1 MTFSEYAKGLSPYC
15 SFGKS
20 EADYFTELIGNF
32 IQDAAM
38 DACALLRRGK
48 DTKYRYIKGS
58 RQLPQTEAKY
68 LYNHRDIDK
77 FTSWLWDRTEECD
90 SYDAVFAWLDSNGVT
105 CTEPMAACAELLE
118 SILLDI
124 INSSSDSSQPAQ
136 ESEVDLSLI
145 NEIQEKIKALPRPAE
160 VPVPEEATDDE
171 RMYISELYRAYGDA
185 ECIDAFSADDLASY
199 PEYEEDLDDR
209 RVDFYAAET
218 IRRGVMEL
226 GSGRLS
232 GQFDVLKNET
242 YDGVKDTARRKHENG
257 YECMLSV
264 MEQAV
269 NAPVTNYLLS
279 ESPYWISA
287 RIKKGVCHHLVNDKK
302 LIWVRRRKAQ

>member
-1 MTFSEYAKGLSPYC
+1 MTFSEYAIGLFPYLSC
-15 SFGKS
+15 G
-20 EADYFTELIGNF
+20 ETEPYYFTELIGSF
-32 IQDAAM
+32 IKDAAM
-38 DACALLRRGK
+38 DSCQILKRK
-48 DTKYRYIKGS
+48 DDTKYRYVIGD
-58 RQLPQTEAKY
+58 RPIPQKAAQYIYEQK
-68 LYNHRDIDK
+68 DK
-77 FTSWLWDRTEECD
+77 EKFPKWMWERMGDAD
-90 SYDAVFAWLDSNGVT
+90 SYDGVIEWLNNWGISTD
-105 CTEPMAACAELLE
+105 EPERVCQKLLE
-118 SILLDI
+118 DILLDI
-124 INSSSDSSQPAQ
+124 IQKSSVTQNAQ
-136 ESEVDLSLI
+136 ETEIDLKLI
-145 NEIQEKIKALPRPAE
+145 DDIQEKIKALPRPAE

-171 RMYISELYRAYGDA
+171 QMYISELYRAYGDA

-209 RVDFYAAET
+209 RIDFYAAET

-226 GSGRLS
+226 GSGGLS
-232 GQFDVLKNET
+232 GQFDVLKSET